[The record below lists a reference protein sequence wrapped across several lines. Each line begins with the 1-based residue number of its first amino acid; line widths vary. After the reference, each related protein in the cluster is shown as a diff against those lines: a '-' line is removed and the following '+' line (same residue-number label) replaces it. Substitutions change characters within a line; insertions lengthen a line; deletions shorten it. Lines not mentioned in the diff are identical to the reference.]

1 MQEIKI
7 LRKFKIYSKRILIW
21 KKGKVRNMKGII
33 QVNRLNKSGLFVS
46 EMDWDD
52 CYKSKNN
59 PKGNFVMII
68 EPLNGW
74 DKGII
79 YYEKIGKGYLVEGE
93 GYIIEDCVDI
103 IKERVKEWK
112 RKYKKKPFDYVE
124 TKLK

>member
-1 MQEIKI
+1 
-7 LRKFKIYSKRILIW
+7 
-21 KKGKVRNMKGII
+21 MKGII
-33 QVNRLNKSGLFVS
+33 QVNKLNKSGLFIS

-52 CYKSKNN
+52 CYKSENN

-79 YYEKIGKGYLVEGE
+79 YYEKKDKGYLVEGE

-103 IKERVKEWK
+103 IEERIREWK
-112 RKYKKKPFDYVE
+112 RKYKKKPFDYIE
-124 TKLK
+124 AKLEKV